1 MNIVPILP
9 RQVVPVPVPDE
20 LSISN
25 SFNIE
30 SVTRIDAIVAV
41 VALVAGFV
49 LSRLVKH
56 GLNRY
61 FRRLEGMPD
70 DAGRLIA
77 QICAIVVLLI
87 GLMVALESLGFSW
100 GLLGGLLILTL
111 VVAAF
116 TAKPLLE
123 DLGAG
128 LILQVRRPFT
138 LGDTVRLNDE
148 DGVAAE
154 IDSRTVVLRTID
166 GRRVHL
172 PSRSVLNSTITN
184 LSTEGRRL
192 SEFVAGV
199 AYDTDLDHAQKIA
212 VDAMSM
218 APGVLEDPP
227 AEALVGDFAD
237 STIDL
242 ACRFWHA
249 PDVPVEL
256 RARDEAMRAVK
267 RAFDANGIEIA
278 FPQRVLWHA
287 DDSG

>member
-1 MNIVPILP
+1 MDIVAITI
-9 RQVVPVPVPDE
+9 RQLVPVPLPDE
-20 LSISN
+20 LKVSN
-25 SFNIE
+25 SFDVE
-30 SVTRIDAIVAV
+30 SITRIDVIVAA
-41 VALVAGFV
+41 VALGVGFV

-56 GLNRY
+56 GLTRY
-61 FRRLEGMPD
+61 FRSIEGMPD
-70 DAGRLIA
+70 DAGRLIGR
-77 QICAIVVLLI
+77 ICAIVVLLI

-100 GLLGGLLILTL
+100 GLLGGLLILTMI
-111 VVAAF
+111 VAAF

-138 LGDTVRLNDE
+138 EGDTVRLDSE
-148 DGVAAE
+148 DGVVAE

-172 PSRSVLNSTITN
+172 PSRSVLNATITN
-184 LSTEGRRL
+184 FNAEGRRL

-199 AYDTDLDHAQKIA
+199 AYDTDLDRARTIA
-212 VDAMSM
+212 IDAMRM

-249 PDVPVEL
+249 PDQLAEL

-267 RAFDANGIEIA
+267 RAFEANGIVIV
-278 FPQRVLWHA
+278 FPQRVLRHA
-287 DDSG
+287 DDSD